1 MIMEKILAINP
12 NYTVFS
18 DGRIFS
24 KISGKFLKP
33 WKTNKGYPIVSLF
46 DGKGGHKFYLLH
58 RLIATAFIP
67 NPENKPCVDHL
78 DCNRENC
85 AVENLRWVTYS
96 ENNRNPI
103 TVKGLAHGNSM
114 RGRFGQNN
122 PLSKRVL
129 CYTRNGDLVKCYGG
143 VHEASRET
151 GINKGDIGACCRGKR
166 KTAGNYIWKYDN

>member
-1 MIMEKILAINP
+1 MEKVLSINH

-67 NPENKPCVDHL
+67 NPENKPCVDHW

-85 AVENLRWVTYS
+85 SVENLRWVTYS

-103 TVKGLAHGNSM
+103 TVKKLDMEIRCADVSGKTIRYRNVFCVIREMAIWLNVMAA
-114 RGRFGQNN
+114 
-122 PLSKRVL
+122 
-129 CYTRNGDLVKCYGG
+129 YTKQ
-143 VHEASRET
+143 A
-151 GINKGDIGACCRGKR
+151 GKPE
-166 KTAGNYIWKYDN
+166 